1 MRNKKLGA
9 QVPGAGQVH
18 GGQDEKWGQLHF
30 GRGGADLARDAVR
43 DGVERCLL
51 TAVLGAELVQGW

>member
-1 MRNKKLGA
+1 ME
-9 QVPGAGQVH
+9 
-18 GGQDEKWGQLHF
+18 GQDEKWGQLHL

-51 TAVLGAELVQGW
+51 TAVPGAELVQGW